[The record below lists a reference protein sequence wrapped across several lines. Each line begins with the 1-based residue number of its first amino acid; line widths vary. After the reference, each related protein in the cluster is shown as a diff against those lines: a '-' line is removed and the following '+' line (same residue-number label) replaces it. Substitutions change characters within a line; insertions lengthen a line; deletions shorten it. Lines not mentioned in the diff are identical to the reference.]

1 MPPSTRASDFAEL
14 ATAADAGPPSGWR
27 RPVRGLVLRRASG
40 RIGFVLVVLVVTM
53 AIMGPT
59 IAPHDPFVISGGS
72 LAPPSVAFP
81 MGTDA
86 LGRDVLS
93 GVLYGARTSL
103 SIASAVA
110 LIALACG
117 ATIGVLS
124 GYRSG
129 WTDNLLMRATELFQ
143 VIPRF
148 FFVIIAI
155 ALFGPGLSRMVLAL
169 GLTSWPTLARVV
181 RGEVI
186 AMRDLDFVRAAEAAG
201 ATASRIAWRQL
212 LPNVTPSI
220 VVVLG
225 LLVGQVLLLEATL
238 GFLGLGDPGAI
249 SWGTMAAQAQGFL
262 RVAWWLALFPGL
274 AITLTVLGVNLLADA
289 FSSARAVNGG
299 AA

>member
-1 MPPSTRASDFAEL
+1 M
-14 ATAADAGPPSGWR
+14 R
-27 RPVRGLVLRRASG
+27 RVVLRRASG
-40 RIGFVLVVLVVTM
+40 RIGVVLVALVVAM
-53 AIMGPT
+53 AIMGPAL
-59 IAPHDPFVISGGS
+59 APHDPFVISGGS
-72 LAPPSVAFP
+72 LVPPSAAFP

-103 SIASAVA
+103 SIAGAVA
-110 LIALACG
+110 FIALACG

-124 GYRSG
+124 GYRAG
-129 WTDNLLMRATELFQ
+129 WMDNVLMRATELFL

-155 ALFGPGLSRMVLAL
+155 ALFGPGLSRMVLAI

-186 AMRDLDFVRAAEAAG
+186 ALRDLDFVRAAEAAG
-201 ATASRIAWRQL
+201 ATARRIAWRQL
-212 LPNVTPSI
+212 LPNVLPSI

-225 LLVGQVLLLEATL
+225 LLVGQVLLLEASL

-289 FSSARAVNGG
+289 FSSARAADGG
-299 AA
+299 AT